1 MPNRQT
7 EYLLSSVQVFVLIQ
21 EGYYLAILV
30 RFVHQRNALSVSYK
44 PRPFQNTVYL
54 KNVRYFKDVFL
65 KMKDCIDQ
73 ACENIIY
80 DTLGLVRNR
89 IFSVQGKVLSIASE
103 TFSKEL
109 RIRRSHFVSRF

>member
-1 MPNRQT
+1 M
-7 EYLLSSVQVFVLIQ
+7 SSVQVFVLIQ

-109 RIRRSHFVSRF
+109 RIRRSNFVSRF